1 MSASAAVRGLSE
13 IPLTEAIFR
22 QSETGDDAIHQYGS
36 RIRVQSIAN
45 ILRHS
50 GYTIT
55 QLSNRTGDRYGRQ
68 SSYFIPPTFLYKLR
82 SGVTPH
88 ICQIVAL
95 SESTGYCFVDWMRIF
110 GFDLHQIPCLQ
121 QQLHPERTVLVT
133 PIEFE
138 TASFRTRLF
147 QSTSPIGESRDGP
160 SPGVR
165 IGARLGDDL
174 RSATARHYFAK
185 IGRRDA
191 LVSAELFPGMIV
203 RVDPC
208 CRQPMDGAHYSSLHN
223 LLWLLEHPGGLT
235 CSHLRWIGGHQVV
248 LLPSRPPFG
257 SLPLSLS
264 GEARVLG
271 RVSLEPGSMR
281 LEAPQFRARQVKCE
295 DLYSSSSPFDRMQM
309 SLPGLLRTA
318 RGRTGLTF
326 RAAREVTEAIARN
339 LGDPDYAIGLGLL
352 SDYEAMDRLP
362 RHIAKIISL
371 SIAYCLDI
379 RQLLET
385 VGVYV
390 DDSDKLPLPIVE
402 FIAPFGTNF
411 HYSEEPYK
419 TTGLGGGRGSVLGN
433 SSGKFSGS
441 SAISISLPL

>member
-22 QSETGDDAIHQYGS
+22 QSETGDDAVHQYGS

-110 GFDLHQIPCLQ
+110 GFDLHQIPRLQ
-121 QQLHPERTVLVT
+121 GQLHPERTVLVT

-147 QSTSPIGESRDGP
+147 QSTSPIGESRDGL

-174 RSATARHYFAK
+174 RSATAHYFAK

-203 RVDPC
+203 RIDPC
-208 CRQPMDGAHYSSLHN
+208 CRKPMDGAHNSSLHN

-235 CSHLRWIGGHQVV
+235 CSHLKWIGDHQVV

-271 RVSLEPGSMR
+271 LVSLEPGSMR
-281 LEAPQFRARQVKCE
+281 LEGPQFSARPVKCE

-326 RAAREVTEAIARN
+326 RAAREVTEAIASI

-352 SDYEAMDRLP
+352 SDYEAMDKLP

-371 SIAYCLDI
+371 CIAYCLDI

-390 DDSDKLPLPIVE
+390 DDSDKVPLPTVE
-402 FIAPFGTNF
+402 FMAPFGTNF
-411 HYSEEPYK
+411 HYSEEPHK
-419 TTGLGGGRGSVLGN
+419 TTGLGGEGVRSWGTVRENFPDLAPS
-433 SSGKFSGS
+433 
-441 SAISISLPL
+441 P